1 MLINLLIH
9 FDGLFIYCVT
19 VDCFHDTVCGPSAA
33 LHDVL
38 IWNTDGM
45 HDAGGIMSEIMEAE
59 GWKIVPLDGAME
71 TVGYVIWIAVEN
83 PAFFFG
89 NVFYDKFREIDCTE

>member
-1 MLINLLIH
+1 MLINFLIH

-45 HDAGGIMSEIMEAE
+45 HDAGGIVPEIMEAE
-59 GWKIVPLDGAME
+59 CREIVPLDGAME
-71 TVGYVIWIAVEN
+71 AVGYVIRIAVED